1 MTRLRCAILDDYLN
15 LALTVA
21 DWSKISDRVDV
32 TVFNQPF
39 ASQDAAADAL
49 KDFEIIC
56 AMRERTPFPR
66 ALFAA
71 LPRLKLMIT
80 SGMRNA
86 AIDMEAAK
94 DHKVVLC
101 GTQWGRDPTAP
112 LTMGL
117 ILELTRNIGRENA
130 RMHAGEYLQKH
141 VGVEIEGRTLGVVGL
156 GKLGS
161 KVSKLA
167 QAFGMNVIAWSPNL
181 TPEKCKEAG
190 VGYASKEELFS
201 TADIITIHVVLSQ
214 RSRGLVGREDLA
226 RMKPT
231 AYLVNTA
238 RGPIVDEAA
247 LLEVLQQK
255 KIAGAGDRRV
265 PGRAA
270 ADRSPVPQARQH
282 GADAASRLRHRG
294 QFSQS
299 LSADGRRHR
308 RMVQGRTAA
317 TAGLR
322 RQGAPP
328 DLDSTKKGAPGARLQ
343 DDVGAE
349 VRLTHRHRRRQR
361 RHNGRLGAGDR
372 RQLGGGRRRG
382 SGRSTGLRCR

>member
-1 MTRLRCAILDDYLN
+1 MTRLRCAILDDYLDV
-15 LALTVA
+15 ALRLA
-21 DWSKISDRVDV
+21 DWSPLKERVDIA
-32 TVFNQPF
+32 VFNEPL
-39 ASQDAAADAL
+39 ASIEQAATAL

-71 LPRLKLMIT
+71 LPDLKLLIT

-86 AIDMEAAK
+86 ALDLEAAK
-94 DHKVVLC
+94 DHQVVLC

-117 ILELTRNIGRENA
+117 ILELTRNIGRESA
-130 RMHAGEYLQKH
+130 RMHAGERLQKF
-141 VGVEIEGRTLGVVGL
+141 VGIEIEGRTLGVVGL
-156 GKLGS
+156 GKLGG

-181 TPEKCKEAG
+181 TPERCKEVG

-201 TADIITIHVVLSQ
+201 SADIVTIHVVLSQ

-247 LLEVLQQK
+247 LLETLQQR
-255 KIAGAGDRRV
+255 KIAGAGIDVFSVEPIPVDHPFRKLDNIVLTPHLGYVTEDGFRNHYSQMVEGIGAWLKGEPVRRL
-265 PGRAA
+265 A
-270 ADRSPVPQARQH
+270 
-282 GADAASRLRHRG
+282 
-294 QFSQS
+294 
-299 LSADGRRHR
+299 
-308 RMVQGRTAA
+308 
-317 TAGLR
+317 
-322 RQGAPP
+322 
-328 DLDSTKKGAPGARLQ
+328 
-343 DDVGAE
+343 
-349 VRLTHRHRRRQR
+349 
-361 RHNGRLGAGDR
+361 
-372 RQLGGGRRRG
+372 
-382 SGRSTGLRCR
+382 